1 MPIARV
7 KSVQKTRRN
16 ILRSVAVALVFVPC
30 RGLPRLA
37 IRAESRRL
45 VKVTR
50 TIPLGEN
57 MVPIQVSN
65 DRLLEVVSLSSR
77 PVSNV
82 GIVDLRDGHVTLRS
96 VWFSGAV
103 NLRIISAT
111 LSPSSDVLVSGAVI
125 DANGA
130 VAYFITRIDSGG
142 SIHNEIRTNPF
153 EVTAVCSLPEG
164 TIATLGVSRKKGI
177 SDQYRVFRRWD
188 WSKGLVGAAVPHESF
203 PLKTYSSSDRV
214 PTAYLRCT
222 GKRTIG
228 FEPHTGSVLMI
239 ADSDSGPLVVIPHY
253 PMNRSVVF
261 DGFEATDSKIYASA
275 VSLDNMNHLRRDFLE
290 VDISKLQTSVDWTI
304 LQTSTLSPANT
315 HELSTLIG
323 ADDYDL
329 ISYDRPAAG
338 QVKNELQVSWLH
350 LH

>member
-1 MPIARV
+1 
-7 KSVQKTRRN
+7 
-16 ILRSVAVALVFVPC
+16 
-30 RGLPRLA
+30 
-37 IRAESRRL
+37 
-45 VKVTR
+45 
-50 TIPLGEN
+50 
-57 MVPIQVSN
+57 
-65 DRLLEVVSLSSR
+65 
-77 PVSNV
+77 
-82 GIVDLRDGHVTLRS
+82 
-96 VWFSGAV
+96 
-103 NLRIISAT
+103 
-111 LSPSSDVLVSGAVI
+111 
-125 DANGA
+125 
-130 VAYFITRIDSGG
+130 
-142 SIHNEIRTNPF
+142 
-153 EVTAVCSLPEG
+153 
-164 TIATLGVSRKKGI
+164 
-177 SDQYRVFRRWD
+177 
-188 WSKGLVGAAVPHESF
+188 
-203 PLKTYSSSDRV
+203 
-214 PTAYLRCT
+214 
-222 GKRTIG
+222 
-228 FEPHTGSVLMI
+228 MI